1 MNLGLVRPVCIS
13 LILPW
18 DNPTTS
24 TLLVLV
30 NCDLFEPNG
39 SPAWKL
45 RYPWCGGSCAQSGD
59 NGSICLDMAFHRDH
73 TNVRIGA
80 CIVITTTVPFI
91 VTAVPLLGV
100 HQTAVVKAVRS
111 IIMA

>member
-30 NCDLFEPNG
+30 NCDLFERRGN
-39 SPAWKL
+39 SAWTL
-45 RYPWCGGSCAQSGD
+45 RYPFLGGSSNQIDESGG
-59 NGSICLDMAFHRDH
+59 NCLDVAFWERHAGE
-73 TNVRIGA
+73 RIGA
-80 CIVITTTVPFI
+80 CIVI
-91 VTAVPLLGV
+91 
-100 HQTAVVKAVRS
+100 
-111 IIMA
+111 